1 MGWQSTTKT
10 DPERQV
16 EKYLTDCINNNSE
29 AWHGNSHHLELQGC
43 RIWIVIMNGQICFV
57 ELKRPKGGRV
67 SDMQQWRIKQ
77 LRGQGVKA
85 YVLRNREQ
93 IDYLISHMMRGE
105 LPE

>member
-16 EKYLTDCINNNSE
+16 EKYLTDRISNLGGL
-29 AWHGNSHHLELQGC
+29 AWKFTSPGTAGVPD
-43 RIWIVIMNGQICFV
+43 RIVIMNGQICFV
-57 ELKRPKGGRV
+57 ELKRPTGGRI
-67 SDMQQWRIKQ
+67 SDMQKWRINQ
-77 LRGQGVKA
+77 LRRQGMKA
-85 YVLRNREQ
+85 YVLRKQEQ